1 MDAVGAESA
10 GDDLAGGV
18 VAAAPDEARLCAE
31 RARPGGDIGGLAA
44 GNHAGLRHPVVS
56 EHERVVEADDHVEEQ
71 IAEGRQTHLEY
82 DRRMDGASRGSR
94 LRSFAIGGLVG
105 AAGAIAA
112 ARRSS
117 NRSRRPRNAP
127 VGLAAFEDAPC
138 FLELVGEEAQ
148 RYREGGDTSSGPLNS
163 T

>member
-1 MDAVGAESA
+1 
-10 GDDLAGGV
+10 
-18 VAAAPDEARLCAE
+18 
-31 RARPGGDIGGLAA
+31 
-44 GNHAGLRHPVVS
+44 
-56 EHERVVEADDHVEEQ
+56 
-71 IAEGRQTHLEY
+71 
-82 DRRMDGASRGSR
+82 MDGASRGTR

-112 ARRSS
+112 VRRSS
-117 NRSRRPRNAP
+117 NRPRRPGNAS

-148 RYREGGDTSSGPLNS
+148 RYREGGETTTGPSNS